1 MLTKKQL
8 NQVNSVFGV
17 YIKEG
22 LYSLAQSRKNH
33 WMEFFNIFSDKD
45 EWDGVDLNKVGILF
59 TYCVASDRL
68 KKLLVSLQNEHVK
81 INIRPL
87 QSRVIAITDIL
98 AGTRGLVKMDDRYT
112 SVDQEVLIPQLTVK
126 DNLDIIHTKELAG
139 MHGNAERIQN
149 RLLKF
154 YETGVNW
161 DESKKFLFPDVT
173 PPASTQKPLTKED
186 YLH

>member
-1 MLTKKQL
+1 MLTKKQRSQE
-8 NQVNSVFGV
+8 NTVFGV

-68 KKLLVSLQNEHVK
+68 KKLLVSLQDEYVK
-81 INIRPL
+81 KNIRHQ
-87 QSRVIAITDIL
+87 QSKIITYTGSL
-98 AGTRGLVKMDDRYT
+98 AEKIGLVEMDERYDA
-112 SVDQEVLIPQLTVK
+112 VDNKVLIPQLTLK
-126 DNLDIIHTKELAG
+126 DHLDIIHTYEYAG
-139 MHGNAERIQN
+139 IHGNAERIQK

-173 PPASTQKPLTKED
+173 PPEPTQKPLTKED

>member
-17 YIKEG
+17 YIKDG

-68 KKLLVSLQNEHVK
+68 KKLLVSLQDEYVK
-81 INIRPL
+81 KIY
-87 QSRVIAITDIL
+87 AISSPKL
-98 AGTRGLVKMDDRYT
+98 L
-112 SVDQEVLIPQLTVK
+112 
-126 DNLDIIHTKELAG
+126 
-139 MHGNAERIQN
+139 RIQ
-149 RLLKF
+149 
-154 YETGVNW
+154 V
-161 DESKKFLFPDVT
+161 
-173 PPASTQKPLTKED
+173 
-186 YLH
+186 H